1 MKSFGIL
8 IVTLFAAISLV
19 AIPPAS
25 AQSTL
30 DIDEQRAET
39 LKKMESVIPDPV
51 QLREIAKTTFSKS
64 LSDQKVDV
72 LKSLAKRSNSYAN
85 MVNFIKDEYDDF
97 LRKNIATISLL
108 RKCPHPY
115 GDMNKS

>member
-8 IVTLFAAISLV
+8 TVTLFAAICLV

-39 LKKMESVIPDPV
+39 RKKMESEIPDPV
-51 QLREIAKTTFSKS
+51 QLGEIAKTTFSKS
-64 LSDQKVDV
+64 LSDQNVDV
-72 LKSLAKRSNSYAN
+72 LKSLAKHSNSYAN

-97 LRKNIATISLL
+97 LRKNYSYDFVTEKVS
-108 RKCPHPY
+108 HW
-115 GDMNKS
+115 G